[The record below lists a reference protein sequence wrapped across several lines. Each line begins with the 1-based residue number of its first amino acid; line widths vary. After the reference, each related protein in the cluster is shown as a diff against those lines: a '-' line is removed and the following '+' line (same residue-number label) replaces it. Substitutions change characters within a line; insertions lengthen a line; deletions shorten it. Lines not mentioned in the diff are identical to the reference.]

1 MPEEFPLTFLIV
13 QLASG
18 ELSQLLFSG
27 KKKRRTSFCLHF
39 WSIEFQ
45 VDSYLFHPAPTPI
58 FKDVAPLP
66 LGKHSFRK
74 QVCCYFYLY
83 PVCIILLFFLWILL
97 RSTLCHGYIGLWFWC
112 VFRCFTFC
120 LFCMSFDEIFGYV
133 KNMRFLS
140 VWEKNQCLF
149 LQVSL
154 VCHPFPW
161 NHNYSCIGWFYD
173 CFYGSH
179 KHASLPWAHPY
190 LWNLWIPSLH
200 GERDFTGVTML
211 RTLRWKDFLDFLGG
225 PSIT

>member
-140 VWEKNQCLF
+140 VWEKKINAYFFKYLWFAIFFSGTTIIHVLDDFMMVSMVLINMLPCHEHILIF
-149 LQVSL
+149 GICEYLPYMAKGILQVWL
-154 VCHPFPW
+154 C
-161 NHNYSCIGWFYD
+161 
-173 CFYGSH
+173 
-179 KHASLPWAHPY
+179 
-190 LWNLWIPSLH
+190 
-200 GERDFTGVTML
+200 
-211 RTLRWKDFLDFLGG
+211 
-225 PSIT
+225 